1 MPAMAGARKKW
12 TLICPDCGAELLV
25 DAETGALLAHRTPKA
40 PSGAEKSFDAL
51 FADLDAQKAKAE
63 ELFEREKA
71 AFEDRDRLLEEKFRE
86 AMKRAD
92 EEPDLP
98 PKRPFDLD

>member
-1 MPAMAGARKKW
+1 MKPTRKL
-12 TLICPDCGAELLV
+12 TLTCPDCGSELVV
-25 DAETGALLAHRTPKA
+25 DAETGSVLSHRAKTEPLAGGKDFDSLLA
-40 PSGAEKSFDAL
+40 G
-51 FADLDAQKAKAE
+51 LDAGKARAE

-71 AFEDRDRLLEEKFRE
+71 ALADKDRLLEEKFKE
-86 AMKRAD
+86 AMKRAR

>member
-1 MPAMAGARKKW
+1 M
-12 TLICPDCGAELLV
+12 ICPDCGAELVV
-25 DAETGALLAHRTPKA
+25 DAATGTVLAHRTPKA
-40 PSGAEKSFDAL
+40 PPAGGKSFDSL
-51 FADLDAQKAKAE
+51 LADLDAQKARAE
-63 ELFEREKA
+63 DLFEREKA
-71 AFEDRDRLLEEKFRE
+71 AFADRDRLLEEKFRE

>member
-1 MPAMAGARKKW
+1 MPAMNAARKW
-12 TLICPDCGAELLV
+12 NLTCPECGAELVV
-25 DAETGALLAHRTPKA
+25 DAETGALIAHRAAKA
-40 PSGAEKSFDAL
+40 PSGAEKSFYAL
-51 FADLDAQKAKAE
+51 FADLDAQKARAE
-63 ELFEREKA
+63 DLFEREKA
-71 AFEDRDRLLEEKFRE
+71 AFDDRDRLLEEKFRE

>member
-1 MPAMAGARKKW
+1 VADSPKL
-12 TLICPDCGAELLV
+12 TVTCPDCGSELTV
-25 DAETGALLAHRTPKA
+25 DAATGAVLAHRTPKA
-40 PSGAEKSFDAL
+40 PLAGGKSFDAL
-51 FADLDAQKAKAE
+51 FADLDAQKARAE
-63 ELFEREKA
+63 DLFEREKA
-71 AFEDRDRLLEEKFRE
+71 AFADRDRLLEEKFRE

>member
-1 MPAMAGARKKW
+1 MADSPKL
-12 TLICPDCGAELLV
+12 TVTCPDCGTELTV
-25 DAETGALLAHRTPKA
+25 DAATGAVLAHRAPKA
-40 PSGAEKSFDAL
+40 PPAGGKSFDAL
-51 FADLDAQKAKAE
+51 FADLDAQKARAE
-63 ELFEREKA
+63 DLFEREKA
-71 AFEDRDRLLEEKFRE
+71 AFADRDRLLEEKFRE

>member
-1 MPAMAGARKKW
+1 MGDSANLKV
-12 TLICPDCGAELLV
+12 TCPDCGAELVV
-25 DAETGALLAHRTPKA
+25 DAATGTVLAHRTPKA
-40 PSGAEKSFDAL
+40 PLAGGKSFDAL
-51 FADLDAQKAKAE
+51 FADLDAQKARAE
-63 ELFEREKA
+63 DLFEREKA
-71 AFEDRDRLLEEKFRE
+71 ALADRDRLLEEKFRE